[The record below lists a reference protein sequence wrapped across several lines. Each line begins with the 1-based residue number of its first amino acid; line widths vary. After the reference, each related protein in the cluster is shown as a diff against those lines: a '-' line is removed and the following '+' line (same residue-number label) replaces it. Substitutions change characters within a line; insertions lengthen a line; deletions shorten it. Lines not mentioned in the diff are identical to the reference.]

1 MREFWKLTL
10 TAVLTTAALTAC
22 GSQEPPAADPA
33 TSTSVAVQMPAPPQ
47 VTIAA
52 PTDSTDGDA
61 EGMTEAPQATEST
74 PTAAD
79 PANSTAPI
87 TPVDPASLIVPGN
100 QVAWKSPSGNV
111 YCKIGSGPFS
121 SGCQAAD
128 APVPAGAEADCAPN
142 TTFTVDMLSKGFYL
156 DPGHVT
162 PTCFNQGV
170 FGAEGQKVLEYNTS
184 ITFNG
189 FTCFSRVE
197 AMICD
202 AGGGHGFV
210 LSMQQATSN

>member
-1 MREFWKLTL
+1 MIRKLALAT
-10 TAVLTTAALTAC
+10 VLTTVALTAC
-22 GSQEPPAADPA
+22 GNQEAPAADP
-33 TSTSVAVQMPAPPQ
+33 TPTTSVAAQIPGPPQ

-52 PTDSTDGDA
+52 PSNTGSDNPSESAGVPA
-61 EGMTEAPQATEST
+61 ANGATT
-74 PTAAD
+74 AD
-79 PANSTAPI
+79 PANNTAPI
-87 TPVDPASLIVPGN
+87 TPVDPARYSAYGN
-100 QVAWKSPSGNV
+100 QVGWKSPSGNI
-111 YCKIGSGPFS
+111 YCKIGDSEFS

-128 APVPAGAEADCAPN
+128 APIPDGANCVTPS
-142 TTFTVDMLSKGFYL
+142 FTIDQLGKGFYMT
-156 DPGHVT
+156 PGKVT

-170 FGAEGQKVLEYNTS
+170 FGVENAQPLDYNTS
-184 ITFNG
+184 ISFNG

>member
-1 MREFWKLTL
+1 MEQFWKLTL
-10 TAVLTTAALTAC
+10 AAVLTTAALTAC
-22 GSQEPPAADPA
+22 GSQQTPAADPA
-33 TSTSVAVQMPAPPQ
+33 PSTSVAVQMPAPPR

-52 PTDSTDGDA
+52 PTDSNDGDA
-61 EGMTEAPQATEST
+61 EGGTEAPQANESD

-79 PANSTAPI
+79 PANNTAPI
-87 TPVDPASLIVPGN
+87 TPVDPARYSAYGD
-100 QVAWKSPSGNV
+100 QVGWKSPSGNI
-111 YCKIGSGPFS
+111 YCKIGDSEFS

-128 APVPAGAEADCAPN
+128 APIPDGANCVTPS
-142 TTFTVDMLSKGFYL
+142 FTIDQLGKGFYMT
-156 DPGHVT
+156 PGKVT
-162 PTCFNQGV
+162 PTCFNQGE
-170 FGAEGQKVLEYNTS
+170 FGVENAQTLDYNTS

>member
-1 MREFWKLTL
+1 MRGFWKLTL

-22 GSQEPPAADPA
+22 GSQETPAADPA
-33 TSTSVAVQMPAPPQ
+33 PSTDVGVQMPAPPQ
-47 VTIAA
+47 VTVAA
-52 PTDSTDGDA
+52 PTDSTGGDA
-61 EGMTEAPQATEST
+61 EGVAEAPQATESN
-74 PTAAD
+74 PTASD
-79 PANSTAPI
+79 PANNTAPI
-87 TPVDPASLIVPGN
+87 TPVDPARYSAYGN
-100 QVAWKSPSGNV
+100 QVGWKSPSGNI
-111 YCKIGSGPFS
+111 YCKIGDIEFS

-128 APVPAGAEADCAPN
+128 APIPDGANCVTPS
-142 TTFTVDMLSKGFYL
+142 FTIDQLGKGFYMT
-156 DPGHVT
+156 PGKVT
-162 PTCFNQGV
+162 PTCFNQGE
-170 FGAEGQKVLEYNTS
+170 FGVENAQPLEYNTS

>member
-1 MREFWKLTL
+1 MFRR
-10 TAVLTTAALTAC
+10 TALLAATAALAFALTAC
-22 GSQEPPAADPA
+22 GNEDTPAAASTPA
-33 TSTSVAVQMPAPPQ
+33 PSAASQIPAPPQ

-52 PTDSTDGDA
+52 PSNTAGNSPGGEA
-61 EGMTEAPQATEST
+61 EAPAATEST

-79 PANSTAPI
+79 PEDNTAPI

-100 QVAWKSPSGNV
+100 QVAWKSPSSKI
-111 YCKIGSGPFS
+111 YCKIGTGPFS
-121 SGCQAAD
+121 SGCQSSS
-128 APVPAGAEADCAPN
+128 APVPDGAEADCAPN
-142 TTFTVDMLSKGFYL
+142 STFSVDMLSKGFYL
-156 DPGHVT
+156 DPGKVT
-162 PTCFNQGV
+162 PTCFNQGG
-170 FGAEGQKVLEYNTS
+170 FGAEDAKVLEYNTS
-184 ITFNG
+184 VSYNG